1 MQSMPVIYID
11 IHYIYIHEY
20 MRLYT
25 NKSLYIYIYT
35 MPIYKPEE
43 SADPN

>member
-1 MQSMPVIYID
+1 MNICDYIQ
-11 IHYIYIHEY
+11 
-20 MRLYT
+20 T
-25 NKSLYIYIYT
+25 NLYIYIYT